1 MAFDIMSLNRNRG
14 AVQQKSKADEQAGR
28 GTLKYIDVGD
38 LVPSENNFYSMPAI
52 EELASLIELAGG
64 VKQPGLAV
72 PMGGGKYKLLAGHRR
87 RLASIFLVEQ
97 GKKEYRQMPCMV
109 EEVEREEAGT
119 PEERAEADEL
129 REIDEEILLI
139 ATNGQREKTDW
150 DKVQE
155 ATRLRELLERKRKF
169 RRVPGK
175 TRELIAKKLGTT
187 PAQVGRYESISKR
200 LLPDFKEEM
209 QAGKLGISVAY
220 ELSALP
226 ERAQKAAFAEYV
238 EKGTL
243 SIEDV
248 KRRKQ
253 EEEAKQPTPGQI
265 TMEEAERE
273 QKAAQPPQKPP
284 QAAPV
289 EQGGENEEQP
299 ETPQETTQEGREQ
312 PQEEEAPVLNSTQQE
327 AEQRQAAE
335 KPEETR
341 CVDGGIC
348 PYCGGRFDAAA
359 VVNYSTLG
367 TQTTGPVNCPKCG
380 KPLKI
385 FCSVEYFCSAAE
397 EEERG

>member
-175 TRELIAKKLGTT
+175 TRVLIAKKLGTT

-238 EKGTL
+238 EKGAL

-248 KRRKQ
+248 KRRRQ
-253 EEEAKQPTPGQI
+253 EEEARQPTPGQI

-273 QKAAQPPQKPP
+273 QKGVQPPQKHA
-284 QAAPV
+284 QDAPV
-289 EQGGENEEQP
+289 PQGGRG
-299 ETPQETTQEGREQ
+299 ETTTEK
-312 PQEEEAPVLNSTQQE
+312 QQ
-327 AEQRQAAE
+327 
-335 KPEETR
+335 
-341 CVDGGIC
+341 
-348 PYCGGRFDAAA
+348 
-359 VVNYSTLG
+359 
-367 TQTTGPVNCPKCG
+367 
-380 KPLKI
+380 
-385 FCSVEYFCSAAE
+385 
-397 EEERG
+397 

>member
-28 GTLKYIDVGD
+28 GILKYIDVGD

-64 VKQPGLAV
+64 VKQPGLVV

-109 EEVEREEAGT
+109 EEVKQEEAGT

-129 REIDEEILLI
+129 RQTDEEILLI

-155 ATRLRELLERKRKF
+155 ATRLRELLERKRRF

-175 TRELIAKKLGTT
+175 TRELIAKELGTT

-209 QAGKLGISVAY
+209 EAGKMGISVAY
-220 ELSALP
+220 ELSTLP
-226 ERAQKAAFAEYV
+226 EQAQKAALAEYV

-289 EQGGENEEQP
+289 EQGGENKEPP
-299 ETPQETTQEGREQ
+299 ETPQEGREQ

-327 AEQRQAAE
+327 AEQPQAAE

-397 EEERG
+397 EEERR

>member
-238 EKGTL
+238 EKGAL

-248 KRRKQ
+248 KRRRQ
-253 EEEAKQPTPGQI
+253 EEEARQPTPGQI

-273 QKAAQPPQKPP
+273 QKGVRPPQKPA

-289 EQGGENEEQP
+289 PQGGQGEEP
-299 ETPQETTQEGREQ
+299 TEKPQETPQEGREQ
-312 PQEEEAPVLNSTQQE
+312 RQEEEAPVTNSTTQGE
-327 AEQRQAAE
+327 EQPQAVE

-359 VVNYSTLG
+359 AVNYSTLG
-367 TQTTGPVNCPKCG
+367 TQTTGPVNCPQCG

-397 EEERG
+397 EG

>member
-238 EKGTL
+238 EKGAL

-248 KRRKQ
+248 KRRRQ
-253 EEEAKQPTPGQI
+253 EEEARQPTPGQI

-273 QKAAQPPQKPP
+273 QKGVQPPQKPA

-289 EQGGENEEQP
+289 PQGGRGEEP
-299 ETPQETTQEGREQ
+299 TEKPQETPQEGREQ
-312 PQEEEAPVLNSTQQE
+312 RQEEEAPVTTSTTQGE
-327 AEQRQAAE
+327 EQPQAVE

-359 VVNYSTLG
+359 AVNYSTLG
-367 TQTTGPVNCPKCG
+367 TQTTGPVNCPQCG
-380 KPLKI
+380 NPLKI

-397 EEERG
+397 EG

>member
-238 EKGTL
+238 EKGAL

-248 KRRKQ
+248 KRRRQ
-253 EEEAKQPTPGQI
+253 EEGARQPTPGQI

-273 QKAAQPPQKPP
+273 QKGVQPPQKPA

-289 EQGGENEEQP
+289 PQGGQGEEP
-299 ETPQETTQEGREQ
+299 TEKPQETPQEGREQ
-312 PQEEEAPVLNSTQQE
+312 RQEEEAPVTNSTTQGE
-327 AEQRQAAE
+327 EQPQAVE

-359 VVNYSTLG
+359 AVNYSTLG
-367 TQTTGPVNCPKCG
+367 TQTTGPVNCPQCG

-397 EEERG
+397 EG

>member
-28 GTLKYIDVGD
+28 GSLKYIDVGD
-38 LVPSENNFYSMPAI
+38 LVPSKNNFYSMPAI

-155 ATRLRELLERKRKF
+155 ATRLRKLLERKRKF

-238 EKGTL
+238 EKGAL

-248 KRRKQ
+248 KRRRQ

-273 QKAAQPPQKPP
+273 QKAAQPPQKPT

-289 EQGGENEEQP
+289 PQDRQGEEPP
-299 ETPQETTQEGREQ
+299 EKPQETPQEGREQ
-312 PQEEEAPVLNSTQQE
+312 RQEEEAPVANSTTQGE
-327 AEQRQAAE
+327 EQPQAAE

-367 TQTTGPVNCPKCG
+367 TQTTGPVNCPQCG

-397 EEERG
+397 EG

>member
-209 QAGKLGISVAY
+209 KAGKLGISVAY

-238 EKGTL
+238 EKGAL

-248 KRRKQ
+248 KRRRQ
-253 EEEAKQPTPGQI
+253 EEEARQPTPGQI

-273 QKAAQPPQKPP
+273 QKGVQPPQKPA

-289 EQGGENEEQP
+289 PQGGQGEEP
-299 ETPQETTQEGREQ
+299 TEKPQETPQEGREQ
-312 PQEEEAPVLNSTQQE
+312 RQEEEAPVTNSTTQGE
-327 AEQRQAAE
+327 EQPQAVE

-359 VVNYSTLG
+359 AVNYSTLG
-367 TQTTGPVNCPKCG
+367 TQTTGPVNCPQCG

-397 EEERG
+397 EG

>member
-238 EKGTL
+238 EKGAL

-248 KRRKQ
+248 KRRRQ
-253 EEEAKQPTPGQI
+253 EEEARQPTPGQI

-273 QKAAQPPQKPP
+273 QKGVQPPQKPA

-289 EQGGENEEQP
+289 PQGGRGEEP
-299 ETPQETTQEGREQ
+299 TEKPQETPQEGREQ
-312 PQEEEAPVLNSTQQE
+312 RQEEEAPVTNSTTQGE
-327 AEQRQAAE
+327 EQPQAVE

-359 VVNYSTLG
+359 AVNYSTLG
-367 TQTTGPVNCPKCG
+367 TQTTGPVNCPQCG

-397 EEERG
+397 EG

>member
-238 EKGTL
+238 EKGAL

-248 KRRKQ
+248 KRRRQ
-253 EEEAKQPTPGQI
+253 EEEARQPTPGQI

-273 QKAAQPPQKPP
+273 QKGVQPPQKPA

-289 EQGGENEEQP
+289 PQGGQGEEP
-299 ETPQETTQEGREQ
+299 TEKPQETPQEGREQ
-312 PQEEEAPVLNSTQQE
+312 RQEEEAPVTNSTTQGE
-327 AEQRQAAE
+327 EQPQAAE

-359 VVNYSTLG
+359 AVNYSTLG
-367 TQTTGPVNCPKCG
+367 TQTTGPVNCPQCG

-397 EEERG
+397 EG